1 MSKIK
6 QIFLLHFFFF
16 IILIHPSF
24 LESNKFIDGVEDL
37 PLHEKMEFVENSLI
51 LFDTNEGRIV
61 QLDTKGKVE
70 KKVVKDFYNQLLPNL
85 GWRLVKENKFS
96 RQDEIIE
103 IEFSEKNDFLFLK
116 FRIFSK

>member
-1 MSKIK
+1 MVYS
-6 QIFLLHFFFF
+6 
-16 IILIHPSF
+16 SF
-24 LESNKFIDGVEDL
+24 LKSNNFIDGVEDI

-70 KKVVKDFYNQLLPNL
+70 KKVVKDFYNELLPNL
-85 GWRLVKENKFS
+85 GWSFVKENKFS

-103 IEFSEKNDFLFLK
+103 IEFSEENDFLYLK
-116 FRIFSK
+116 FKIFSK